1 MKRVLLLAIC
11 FVFLFQVSAFAETK
25 IGVFHSQKVLA
36 ECDYGKAVA
45 AKLKAKYEPLAQEI
59 QKEGNAVKKLEAEL
73 KQQDLAL
80 KLDVKQD
87 KQREYRRKIRDLQD
101 SYASFQQKQQIDQQK
116 LLLPVKQKIGMTVA
130 EYAKANGYTIVF
142 EANVAGVAY
151 LSEGVDI
158 SDKIIAELNKQK
170 KAGK

>member
-1 MKRVLLLAIC
+1 M
-11 FVFLFQVSAFAETK
+11 
-25 IGVFHSQKVLA
+25 
-36 ECDYGKAVA
+36 
-45 AKLKAKYEPLAQEI
+45 
-59 QKEGNAVKKLEAEL
+59 
-73 KQQDLAL
+73 

-151 LSEGVDI
+151 LAEGVDI
-158 SDKIIAELNKQK
+158 SDEIIAELNKQK